1 MRFRGAFACFAF
13 LTTSAGGAGLADP
26 ASGWSND
33 APLELETVFRNG
45 SVAWTRGAYSS
56 LDGRG
61 GANGTLASPGGSLVL
76 FEDLLRNASDGGG
89 GGLDVERRVTV
100 LAVGADEV
108 AFSTRFSLRAP
119 AALARAP
126 RGLFLPGVSYENA
139 SALPPGALAG
149 DVRAAHVLVRE
160 DRLPLPFAAVVY
172 PAAGAA
178 RLAHMRPDGSTLRDE
193 DFTARIVDARLQ
205 FGSLGVVN
213 DAPDGSALRL
223 AFQFPGSEGDR
234 TYVYNPLD
242 GWANRSH
249 PLAAGFSHSYALA
262 FRWQAEQDPAGGTS
276 FYVYART
283 AWRDVFAAFAATAPP
298 VPAPAPAQLYRDGIE
313 LLAAVSVEYNGTPSV
328 PFEAALPGGAVFD
341 TSSQMG
347 FVGRALP
354 CAALL
359 LYDATVAAPNVT
371 RREQAEAIV
380 DLWASQAMTPCGVA
394 RTWFDIAGPGLPVR
408 WRTEPAAYHGSIRIM
423 SDGMKGLLDALAL
436 LPEPERSGA
445 RGALWRAAAV
455 AYADFLV
462 RAQAADGSIAT
473 AWDWECRALATDT
486 RQTPHAVPFLVAA
499 YSATGD
505 ARYRAAAL
513 AAGAFSAALFSATF
527 SYTGGA
533 VDNPDVPDREAGW
546 LATQAFISLYEM
558 TGDSATWLAP
568 AEQAAAFAE
577 TFVYAWPVP
586 VPCDQ
591 NPQDA
596 FPCSRTSLGAS
607 LIATGQSGA
616 DNYMSIAVRDYA
628 RLGAWLNDDHFRN
641 LSALLRTWTAQPTDW
656 DHSLGFAMSGLMN
669 EAVTF
674 SVRRGAGVFDWL
686 PWLTANLLEPLAQEQ
701 RDAAAASPRIDSCAL

>member
-359 LYDATVAAPNVT
+359 LYDA
-371 RREQAEAIV
+371 I
-380 DLWASQAMTPCGVA
+380 
-394 RTWFDIAGPGLPVR
+394 
-408 WRTEPAAYHGSIRIM
+408 
-423 SDGMKGLLDALAL
+423 
-436 LPEPERSGA
+436 
-445 RGALWRAAAV
+445 
-455 AYADFLV
+455 V

-686 PWLTANLLEPLAQEQ
+686 PWLTANLLEPLEQEQ